1 MLVTDDL
8 KRKQTAYQAKIKTM
22 VDEMAEFNLSFQLMF
37 PEPEKVAAW
46 LNKVMADRPK
56 GAKGCPF
63 TLHLPPN
70 LLRVGITESARN
82 WNDESRKLAE
92 KGS

>member
-8 KRKQTAYQAKIKTM
+8 KRKQEAYQAKIKKM
-22 VDEMAEFNLSFQLMF
+22 VDEMAEFNLAFQLML
-37 PEPEKVAAW
+37 PEPEKAVAW
-46 LNKVMADRPK
+46 LNKIIAERSKAV
-56 GAKGCPF
+56 KGCPF

-82 WNDESRKLAE
+82 WNDESRKLTE